1 MRERGG
7 QIVSVEYSQ
16 SMIGLM
22 LQQTRRSKIPAGL
35 PSQVSVANKT
45 GESPGVENDSAV
57 VFAAGDGE
65 HIAGVTPGAGDYVI
79 AVMSEGVPLSDEA
92 QRDIRAMSSTVW
104 SALQ

>member
-1 MRERGG
+1 M
-7 QIVSVEYSQ
+7 
-16 SMIGLM
+16 
-22 LQQTRRSKIPAGL
+22 
-35 PSQVSVANKT
+35 
-45 GESPGVENDSAV
+45 

-65 HIAGVTPGAGDYVI
+65 HIAGVTSGAGDYVI